1 MSDVQYDP
9 FAAALEFDQFVSR
22 TAQLGDS
29 ESQNTIE
36 RDVIGDVPDNIDAVT
51 DSAEVSDDATA
62 AVTAGRRNK
71 KKHLFL
77 ILRKKIKV
85 KKVLMKFTI
94 FYSKTDLIEMIV

>member
-1 MSDVQYDP
+1 MKVNKLRITTKSKKYSI
-9 FAAALEFDQFVSR
+9 FIGRNLINNINNILR
-22 TAQLGDS
+22 S
-29 ESQNTIE
+29 EKLSFKKILL
-36 RDVIGDVPDNIDAVT
+36 VIDKNVPSKFKKKLLKNIKT
-51 DSAEVSDDATA
+51 QS
-62 AVTAGRRNK
+62 